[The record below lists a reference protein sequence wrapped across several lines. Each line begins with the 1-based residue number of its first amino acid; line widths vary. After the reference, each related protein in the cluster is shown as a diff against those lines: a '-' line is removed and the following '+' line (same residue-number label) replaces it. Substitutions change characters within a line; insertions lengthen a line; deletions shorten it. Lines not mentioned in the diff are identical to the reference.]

1 MTAEPAKKF
10 LVTEPA
16 ALRRNRTVVGR
27 LRLWRGL
34 PVTVLVIVLLIANEA
49 LQPAFLDPSSLS
61 GFFATYLPA
70 VCLAIG
76 VSFTLLVGGID
87 LSVGPVLGFSG
98 IITVLLSSVGS
109 KLFVLGPNG
118 IAETCASSTVCDQ
131 GIPFPL
137 AAVIGIAAG
146 ALFGLLN
153 GVAVAYWR
161 LHPLMVT
168 LATGFV
174 AGGVSLYIFP
184 QPGGQIPAGLSAAY
198 TAGRIPPIGL
208 IVIVVIVGIALAI
221 MKTTLGVKMRAD
233 GSDRSRAFVLGINVP
248 RSTLFAYVLSGTF
261 AGIAGV
267 LFTLNVSS
275 ADPTVGTGFT
285 LSAIAGAV
293 LGGAALRGGVAEPI
307 GPALGAIAFGLLNT
321 LVVSL
326 NVPGYFQQ
334 LVSGIAIVL
343 GLAATQRVF
352 ASRK

>member
-1 MTAEPAKKF
+1 MTGERTPKS
-10 LVTEPA
+10 LVTEPEE
-16 ALRRNRTVVGR
+16 LRKKKTFTGR

-34 PVTVLVIVLLIANEA
+34 PVTVLAIVLLIANEV
-49 LQPAFLDPSSLS
+49 LQPAFLTPSSLS

-70 VCLAIG
+70 VCIAIG
-76 VSFTLLVGGID
+76 ISFALLVGGID

-98 IITVLLSSVGS
+98 IITVLLSSVGA

-118 IAETCASSTVCDQ
+118 AAETCASNAICSQ
-131 GIPFPL
+131 GMPFPL
-137 AAVIGIAAG
+137 AALIGIAAG
-146 ALFGLLN
+146 SLFGLLN

-174 AGGVSLYIFP
+174 AGGVSLWIFP
-184 QPGGQIPAGLSAAY
+184 QAGGQLPAGLSAAY

-208 IVIVVIVGIALAI
+208 IILVVVIGIAIAV
-221 MKTTLGVKMRAD
+221 MKSTLGVYMRAD
-233 GSDRSRAFVLGINVP
+233 GSDRTRAFILGINVP
-248 RSTLFAYVLSGTF
+248 RSTLLAYVVSGTF
-261 AGIAGV
+261 AGLGGV

-275 ADPTVGTGFT
+275 ADPTVGTGLT

-307 GPALGAIAFGLLNT
+307 GPALGAISFGLLNT

-326 NVPGYFQQ
+326 NVPSYYQQ